1 MERRKTVVVR
11 LNMGPGNDR
20 NENVRQEPHRSCEA
34 TPRAWAVSSSGA
46 KNRSEGAGA
55 AGSTRWRSA
64 CSSQQRACL
73 LAVQRCARSE
83 SWEELQGVL
92 PLDPGQIAWVQ
103 ERVVQQGLDQALD
116 IRLRR
121 PGSRCRADRG
131 YGYRLGGRR
140 RNRRATRRDTYR
152 WLQRGLKWPGVC
164 RVECM
169 RALASHKAQDWR
181 EGRRLRARELNE
193 QGCRSDGLPKRWA

>member
-1 MERRKTVVVR
+1 MGRRKTVVVL
-11 LNMGPGNDR
+11 LNMDPGNDR
-20 NENVRQEPHRSCEA
+20 NENVRQEPHRSCEV

-46 KNRSEGAGA
+46 KNWSERAGA
-55 AGSTRWRSA
+55 AGSTRRRSA

-116 IRLRR
+116 IRLRQAGQSL
-121 PGSRCRADRG
+121 PSRSWVRLSAWRAPQKSSRNTA
-131 YGYRLGGRR
+131 GRI
-140 RNRRATRRDTYR
+140 
-152 WLQRGLKWPGVC
+152 P
-164 RVECM
+164 
-169 RALASHKAQDWR
+169 
-181 EGRRLRARELNE
+181 
-193 QGCRSDGLPKRWA
+193 LPA